1 MDESQGGGVRGKA
14 AEELILR
21 TIAAHADSLLRAAR
35 RHSICADD
43 AQDAY
48 QRAVEI
54 FMGHAHR
61 LDPARAPGWLHV
73 VVKRE
78 AQALRRARQELLMTT
93 EPNFDVH
100 QASALPTP
108 EEQLLR
114 FDRVSRSAEALKR
127 LKPHELRALWLRA
140 QGHSYSDIGAI
151 TGWSYTKVNRCLSE
165 GRRSFLERYEG
176 IESGA
181 ECERWLPVLS
191 AVADGEASAEQLVD
205 LRPHLRN
212 CPGCRATLRA
222 LRDSSKPL
230 AALLPVPLA
239 VADPHAGDQLVSLV
253 MRAYEAVA
261 GGIHERAIHSVAK
274 AQLLLEAS
282 ASGKVAAVAA
292 SAAAV
297 AGGGYATVERAVDRP
312 PAAART
318 VAAATPRH
326 AAAPARP
333 AWTPPR
339 VTVATSKASTA
350 STRTAQVAQA
360 KDRRLAT
367 APQFRPS
374 AQASTKRG
382 RQTAFVTTTLAAG
395 TLSRAAAATGATAA
409 RFAPGGSSAT
419 FAP

>member
-1 MDESQGGGVRGKA
+1 MDESHGGRVRGKA

-35 RHSICADD
+35 RHSICTDD

-61 LDPARAPGWLHV
+61 LDPVRAPGWLHV

-78 AQALRRARQELLMTT
+78 AQALRRARQELLSTT
-93 EPNFDVH
+93 EPNLDFH

-151 TGWSYTKVNRCLSE
+151 TGWSYTKVNRCLTE

-191 AVADGEASAEQLVD
+191 AVADGEASADQLVD

-212 CPGCRATLRA
+212 CPACRATLRS

-230 AALLPVPLA
+230 AALFPVPLA
-239 VADPHAGDQLVSLV
+239 IAEPHAGDQLVNLV
-253 MRAYEAVA
+253 VRAYEAVA
-261 GGIHERAIHSVAK
+261 GGVHERAIHSAAK
-274 AQLLLEAS
+274 AQMLLEAS

-297 AGGGYATVERAVDRP
+297 AGGGYATVERSVDRA
-312 PAAART
+312 PAASRAA
-318 VAAATPRH
+318 AAATPRH
-326 AAAPARP
+326 SAAAAKPS
-333 AWTPPR
+333 WTPPR
-339 VTVATSKASTA
+339 VTAAASKAPQATA
-350 STRTAQVAQA
+350 TPAARA
-360 KDRRLAT
+360 KARRLAT
-367 APQFRPS
+367 RPDFRPS
-374 AQASTKRG
+374 SQASTKRG
-382 RQTAFVTTTLAAG
+382 RQSTFVAQTLAAG
-395 TLSRAAAATGATAA
+395 TLSRSATATATSAA
-409 RFAPGGSSAT
+409 RFAPRGTSAT